1 MAPPR
6 ITTNGLNLPLPTRL
20 INISRL
26 RSYLLRLPLF
36 TRLILL
42 AIVAFWVLDLQTVWS
57 VIQWGSLTPKEVGF
71 GSMYRLN
78 TFPLIHMGFWHMLLD
93 TACLIP
99 LLERFEAEWGTLN
112 SLALFMGPLGQIPAA
127 LYLLVD
133 GVILRDNTPV
143 LGASIW
149 VFLLL
154 ASEAIKTYKVHPFI
168 EIAGYNIPTW
178 ISPLALLVVTS
189 VLIPNTSFLGHLCG
203 CVTGYL
209 WGLGY
214 IRFLAPPEKVLR
226 WIEGKF
232 NLLGRLPHYVS
243 VDQQTYGRYGVL
255 PSSSTTS
262 PGEHAS
268 PIGLGWVGGGIL
280 SIRRTAASKR
290 ALTWASGNSISRLR
304 KDDPRLLRIPPY
316 LSALCILGGIIWIL
330 LLPLNEYSRQ
340 TYISENALLPG
351 QVHTYF
357 GGSEQNVFRAYRHEL
372 ATVSG
377 STLSPGGNETSS
389 IEEERAWADKRNAK
403 IQELFR
409 NAGLKTARQ
418 RYSYTSSGQTFEG
431 ENVYAVLHAPRGDG
445 TEAIVLL
452 APLKNI
458 DDALNVNGVPLLIS
472 LARYFKRWSLWSK
485 DIIFLVTPD
494 SFAGPQ
500 AWIDAYHSTHDPRAV
515 EDLSLKSGALQA
527 AVCIDYPFEHRFETL
542 HIAYDGVNGALPN
555 LDLFNT
561 AVTIASGQMG
571 IGTSIQFQHTYTDRD
586 SQSAYPSRLQILV
599 RGMASQALG
608 QATGPHSSF
617 MTYHI
622 DAITLTAI
630 GQGWQDEMAFG
641 RTVESICR
649 SLNNLLE
656 KLHQS
661 FFFYLLMQSNRF
673 VSIGTYLPSAM
684 IIAAAYTF
692 MAIYLWV
699 LSGYRLKEK
708 TAVTV
713 DGTAEQEA
721 KEKDRAA
728 DKQTPTSIEQVPKVE
743 FISIDRNLILPI
755 ALLAGIHLASLIPLY
770 LLTSLTLKVMPS
782 TFFLL
787 ALFSIVLPIVL
798 ASALPEMP
806 NNTTL
811 PAFAAPTNE
820 QYVLIKS
827 LSLLLLGLF
836 LTVLATL
843 NFSLS
848 MFLGIA
854 CVPLAFV
861 DRMPGKKRLAV
872 LQYLLLLIFSPMGLA
887 AGLGVYEYFVSGQNH
902 VLVAWLQRLAFGW
915 NVWSSWG
922 VPVGVLCIW
931 LPAWIVGATLVASSW
946 FSGVNNTTS
955 QSPAAAQGRRG
966 VVKHSI

>member
-1 MAPPR
+1 M
-6 ITTNGLNLPLPTRL
+6 GL
-20 INISRL
+20 
-26 RSYLLRLPLF
+26 
-36 TRLILL
+36 
-42 AIVAFWVLDLQTVWS
+42 
-57 VIQWGSLTPKEVGF
+57 
-71 GSMYRLN
+71 
-78 TFPLIHMGFWHMLLD
+78 
-93 TACLIP
+93 
-99 LLERFEAEWGTLN
+99 
-112 SLALFMGPLGQIPAA
+112 
-127 LYLLVD
+127 
-133 GVILRDNTPV
+133 
-143 LGASIW
+143 
-149 VFLLL
+149 
-154 ASEAIKTYKVHPFI
+154 
-168 EIAGYNIPTW
+168 
-178 ISPLALLVVTS
+178 
-189 VLIPNTSFLGHLCG
+189 
-203 CVTGYL
+203 
-209 WGLGY
+209 
-214 IRFLAPPEKVLR
+214 IR
-226 WIEGKF
+226 
-232 NLLGRLPHYVS
+232 
-243 VDQQTYGRYGVL
+243 
-255 PSSSTTS
+255 
-262 PGEHAS
+262 
-268 PIGLGWVGGGIL
+268 
-280 SIRRTAASKR
+280 
-290 ALTWASGNSISRLR
+290 NSISRLR

-316 LSALCILGGIIWIL
+316 LSALCILGGIVWIL

-357 GGSEQNVFRAYRHEL
+357 GGSEQNVFRAYRQEL
-372 ATVSG
+372 ATVLGPAS
-377 STLSPGGNETSS
+377 TSS
-389 IEEERAWADKRNAK
+389 GNVTISKKEERDWENKRSVK

-409 NAGLKTARQ
+409 NAGLKTASQ
-418 RYSYTSSGQTFEG
+418 HYSYTSSGETYEG
-431 ENVYAVLHAPRGDG
+431 VNVYAVLHAPRGDG

-458 DDALNVNGVPLLIS
+458 DNDLNTNGVPLLIS

-500 AWIDAYHSTHDPRAV
+500 AWIDAYHSTHDPRTV

-542 HIAYDGVNGALPN
+542 HIAYDGINGALPN

-586 SQSAYPSRLQILV
+586 SQSSYPSRLQTLV

-641 RTVESICR
+641 RTIESICR

-684 IIAAAYTF
+684 VIAAAYTI

-699 LSGYRLKEK
+699 LSGYRVKEK
-708 TAVTV
+708 PIVAVK
-713 DGTAEQEA
+713 GKAEQSGRE
-721 KEKDRAA
+721 KEGDA
-728 DKQTPTSIEQVPKVE
+728 DEQTRPAFEYSPKVE
-743 FISIDRNLILPI
+743 FSPLDRRLVLPI
-755 ALLAGIHLASLIPLY
+755 TLLAAIHLASLIPLY
-770 LLTSLTLKVMPS
+770 LLTSLTLKAIPS

-787 ALFSIVLPIVL
+787 ASFTVVLPIIL

-811 PAFAAPTNE
+811 PAVAAPTNE

-848 MFLGIA
+848 MFLGIV
-854 CVPLAFV
+854 CIPLAFV
-861 DRMPGKKRLAV
+861 DRNPGGGRASI
-872 LQYLLLLIFSPMGLA
+872 LQYLLLLIFSPTGLA
-887 AGLGVYEYFVSGQNH
+887 AGLAAYGFFSIGRND
-902 VLVAWLQRLAFGW
+902 VLVDWLQKLAFGW
-915 NVWSSWG
+915 DVWWSWG

-931 LPAWIVGATLVASSW
+931 LPAWIVGATLVATSW
-946 FSGVNNTTS
+946 FTVGSTQENPRAVKKLSTS
-955 QSPAAAQGRRG
+955 RVR
-966 VVKHSI
+966 

>member
-1 MAPPR
+1 MR
-6 ITTNGLNLPLPTRL
+6 IPA
-20 INISRL
+20 SR
-26 RSYLLRLPLF
+26 SNP
-36 TRLILL
+36 
-42 AIVAFWVLDLQTVWS
+42 LDL
-57 VIQWGSLTPKEVGF
+57 E
-71 GSMYRLN
+71 
-78 TFPLIHMGFWHMLLD
+78 
-93 TACLIP
+93 
-99 LLERFEAEWGTLN
+99 
-112 SLALFMGPLGQIPAA
+112 
-127 LYLLVD
+127 
-133 GVILRDNTPV
+133 
-143 LGASIW
+143 
-149 VFLLL
+149 
-154 ASEAIKTYKVHPFI
+154 
-168 EIAGYNIPTW
+168 
-178 ISPLALLVVTS
+178 
-189 VLIPNTSFLGHLCG
+189 
-203 CVTGYL
+203 
-209 WGLGY
+209 
-214 IRFLAPPEKVLR
+214 
-226 WIEGKF
+226 
-232 NLLGRLPHYVS
+232 
-243 VDQQTYGRYGVL
+243 
-255 PSSSTTS
+255 
-262 PGEHAS
+262 
-268 PIGLGWVGGGIL
+268 GIL
-280 SIRRTAASKR
+280 TSIT
-290 ALTWASGNSISRLR
+290 GNSISRLR

-316 LSALCILGGIIWIL
+316 LSALCILGGIVWIL

-357 GGSEQNVFRAYRHEL
+357 GGSEQNVFRAYRQEL
-372 ATVSG
+372 GPVLDPAAT
-377 STLSPGGNETSS
+377 LGGNQTFSEKA
-389 IEEERAWADKRNAK
+389 ERELVSKRSAK
-403 IQELFR
+403 IQGLFH

-418 RYSYTSSGQTFEG
+418 RYSYTSSSQTYEG

-445 TEAIVLL
+445 TEAIILL

-500 AWIDAYHSTHDPRAV
+500 AWIDAYHSTHDPGQV

-542 HIAYDGVNGALPN
+542 HIAYDGINGALPN

-561 AVTIASGQMG
+561 AVSIASGQMG

-586 SQSAYPSRLQILV
+586 SQSSYPSRLQTLV

-630 GQGWQDEMAFG
+630 GEGWQDEMAFG

-684 IIAAAYTF
+684 IIGAAYTI

-699 LSGYRLKEK
+699 LGGYRLKEK
-708 TAVTV
+708 PTTVTGNGKLEQGPREKYDAATEKTTTTTAQATIEHRPKLEFSPV
-713 DGTAEQEA
+713 DREL
-721 KEKDRAA
+721 
-728 DKQTPTSIEQVPKVE
+728 V
-743 FISIDRNLILPI
+743 LPI
-755 ALLAGIHLASLIPLY
+755 TLLATIHLASFVPLY
-770 LLTSLTLKVMPS
+770 LLASLALKAIPS
-782 TFFLL
+782 TFSVMAVTVVFVPV
-787 ALFSIVLPIVL
+787 IL
-798 ASALPEMP
+798 ASVLSNIP
-806 NNTTL
+806 NTTIL
-811 PAFAAPTNE
+811 PTTIRLPTEE

-848 MFLGIA
+848 MFLGIVS
-854 CVPLAFV
+854 VPLAFV
-861 DRMPGKKRLAV
+861 DRTPGKHGLAAF
-872 LQYLLLLIFSPMGLA
+872 QYLLLLIFSPVGAA
-887 AGLGVYEYFVSGQNH
+887 AGLGVYGYVFEGHRH
-902 VLVAWLQRLAFGW
+902 VLVDWLQKLAFGW
-915 NVWSSWG
+915 NVWWSWG
-922 VPVGVLCIW
+922 VPVGVLCVW

-946 FSGVNNTTS
+946 FSGGSKIQGPQKGVK
-955 QSPAAAQGRRG
+955 QSM
-966 VVKHSI
+966 